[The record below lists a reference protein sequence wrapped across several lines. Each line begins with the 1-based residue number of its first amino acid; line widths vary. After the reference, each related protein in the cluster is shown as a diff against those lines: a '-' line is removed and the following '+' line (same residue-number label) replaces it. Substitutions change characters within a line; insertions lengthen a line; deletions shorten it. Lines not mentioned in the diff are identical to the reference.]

1 VKSARK
7 PWISGI
13 TIRMRP
19 ELAAA
24 RDLSVDMCVFSLN
37 APGLGRMASA
47 MDAYVW
53 ILLISIFADWR
64 YEESRTRGVPA
75 ANQIRT
81 YSWWRP
87 SSIGL
92 GRIRPTV

>member
-1 VKSARK
+1 MKSARK

-13 TIRMRP
+13 TISMRP

-53 ILLISIFADWR
+53 ILLAVRGESNAGCPCRKSDPDVLVVETIEYRPRKNPADGMN
-64 YEESRTRGVPA
+64 YT
-75 ANQIRT
+75 
-81 YSWWRP
+81 
-87 SSIGL
+87 
-92 GRIRPTV
+92 